1 MGTMTKTISSGADV
15 VAFLKEQHQQ
25 VKSLF
30 TTVLG
35 AKGQHRA
42 DAFRQLRR
50 TLAVH
55 ETAEEE
61 IVHPAARAL
70 PGGDAMVAARLKEE
84 NAAKTALVELEKL
97 DVDSSEF
104 TAKLR
109 KLQTDVLAHAE
120 SEEKLEFDRLST
132 QLDPPRL
139 QRMQKAVAFAESVAP
154 TRPHPG
160 MESAAANM
168 LAGPFASMVDRT
180 RDALS
185 GKA

>member
-1 MGTMTKTISSGADV
+1 M
-15 VAFLKEQHQQ
+15 
-25 VKSLF
+25 
-30 TTVLG
+30 VLA
-35 AKGQHRA
+35 AKGQQRA
-42 DAFRQLRR
+42 EAFRQLRR

-61 IVHPAARAL
+61 IVHPAARSL
-70 PGGDAMVAARLKEE
+70 PGGDAVVAARLKEE

-97 DVDSSEF
+97 DIDSNEF
-104 TAKLR
+104 TTKFR

-120 SEEKLEFDRLST
+120 SEEKLEFDQLST
-132 QLDPPRL
+132 RLDPPRL

-160 MESAAANM
+160 VESATTNM
-168 LAGPFASMVDRT
+168 LAGPFASMVDRA

-185 GKA
+185 SKA